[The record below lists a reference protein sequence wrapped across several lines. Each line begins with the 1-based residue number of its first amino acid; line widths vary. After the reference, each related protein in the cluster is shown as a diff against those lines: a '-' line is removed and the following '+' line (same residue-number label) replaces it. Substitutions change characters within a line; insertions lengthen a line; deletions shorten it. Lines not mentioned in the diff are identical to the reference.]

1 MLDSALAALSSLNTC
16 AKITHRKVLV
26 NTRRDVQSLI
36 PPSIPITVDI
46 SQMIF
51 HSHLQSLLYL
61 QNDSQFPAESQLQF
75 PLPPLAG
82 QPLALLLPSLNLTS
96 HQNIAVPPGLPG
108 KSGPCHTLPCTACP
122 GTSQKE
128 AAEASEFTTS
138 PPSASPKHPPN
149 LSAEGGAKLPA
160 AVGRRAWDSTSLP
173 RGGSVGRQIKVVKVL
188 SPRKETKYIG
198 TQPTVD
204 SAEDSW
210 GQPQRG

>member
-36 PPSIPITVDI
+36 PPSIPITADI

-160 AVGRRAWDSTSLP
+160 AAGRRAWDSTPLP
-173 RGGSVGRQIKVVKVL
+173 RGGSAGRQIKVVKVL
-188 SPRKETKYIG
+188 SPRKDTKL
-198 TQPTVD
+198 
-204 SAEDSW
+204 
-210 GQPQRG
+210 